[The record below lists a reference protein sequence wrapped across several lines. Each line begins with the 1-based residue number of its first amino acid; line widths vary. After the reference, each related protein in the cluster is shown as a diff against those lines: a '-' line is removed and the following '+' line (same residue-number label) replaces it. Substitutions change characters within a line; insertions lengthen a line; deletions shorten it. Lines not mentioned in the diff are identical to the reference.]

1 MPQSCSPPLGRSP
14 WFPGQLGLRTACHP
28 EWMWHKSRC
37 KLWNT
42 IQHFVFTKYIF
53 QPNLCQQLEDFG
65 CRIRAD
71 LSSFHSTPDCAI
83 SICRRRQLPS
93 THPLNHPHVL
103 PWQLDCLLSPAI
115 CEQGRLFPKHFGC
128 LHLTRHQDTSRVD
141 EWPFI
146 SEVLRPE
153 AITTNTEEYLHKIL
167 NIFLIDMHYP
177 KHMHNLYIYMTS
189 KSMVHPHICMQMY
202 LHNEYVQPQIV
213 RMIYNIG
220 KWFYMSWPNGVYPFE
235 DTSKQIVSSL
245 LCFIPTLNWNHNHEI
260 QHDPTWPLD
269 ATKQSR
275 TPPLQSW
282 KPHLRTKTAFCHVF
296 FCQVTHFF
304 RNWRNHCLS
313 HWAWVPEIH
322 SITVASSF
330 QR

>member
-153 AITTNTEEYLHKIL
+153 AITTNTGEYLHKIL

-177 KHMHNLYIYMTS
+177 KHMHNLYIY
-189 KSMVHPHICMQMY
+189 
-202 LHNEYVQPQIV
+202 
-213 RMIYNIG
+213 IYDI
-220 KWFYMSWPNGVYPFE
+220 
-235 DTSKQIVSSL
+235 
-245 LCFIPTLNWNHNHEI
+245 
-260 QHDPTWPLD
+260 
-269 ATKQSR
+269 
-275 TPPLQSW
+275 
-282 KPHLRTKTAFCHVF
+282 
-296 FCQVTHFF
+296 
-304 RNWRNHCLS
+304 
-313 HWAWVPEIH
+313 
-322 SITVASSF
+322 
-330 QR
+330 